1 MGFTWSLTGGAHAPA
16 PASTWPWLPVAAL
29 YWIET
34 GVPLPIRIHQI
45 VLGRVTII
53 PRFSGYRENH
63 VIIMGY
69 TMILKIKKVT
79 ARVITIITALFYK
92 PYVSMTYR

>member
-1 MGFTWSLTGGAHAPA
+1 MGFTWLLTGGAHAPA
-16 PASTWPWLPVAAL
+16 PASTWHWLPVAAL

-45 VLGRVTII
+45 ILGRVTVI
-53 PRFSGYRENH
+53 PRFSGYRENR

-69 TMILKIKKVT
+69 TMILKIEKVT